1 MIEQYNLQ
9 RKLMKLQQ
17 TNIIDTFSS
26 LSKEKREEMVQN
38 IQHQNTNL
46 KQQEKVINILCMK
59 GDTCTQLA
67 SSISSKKVMHE
78 NSTAHSTIPPNE

>member
-1 MIEQYNLQ
+1 
-9 RKLMKLQQ
+9 MKLQQ

-46 KQQEKVINILCMK
+46 KQQEKVIDILSRK
-59 GDTCTQLA
+59 SDTCTQFA

-78 NSTAHSTIPPNE
+78 NSTAHSTIPPIE